1 MSRGPASGM
10 PASGIPAGGHGWGGP
25 AKGAS
30 TSRIKPGD
38 PDGITKGA
46 YAGRIRREALRLLLA
61 GDIPAVAETWRAIM
75 NDEKQPAMARII
87 AAEKIKEEVL
97 GKVPTVTVTSDAGPM
112 DSLTDAELDRGIDEL
127 RQRLAG
133 AAGDGADETPH

>member
-1 MSRGPASGM
+1 
-10 PASGIPAGGHGWGGP
+10 
-25 AKGAS
+25 
-30 TSRIKPGD
+30 
-38 PDGITKGA
+38 
-46 YAGRIRREALRLLLA
+46 
-61 GDIPAVAETWRAIM
+61 M
-75 NDEKQPAMARII
+75 NDEQQPAMARII